1 MCLLCLWIRNSDGK
15 FQKIR
20 LHEHG
25 KYLNMATYTLK
36 ITLKEIQPEI
46 ERTVQVSSESSLYL
60 LHHIIQQAMGWE
72 CSHLY
77 HFTVEKLTIGDLRLL
92 LSDGYDEMGMNP
104 VDDKNYML
112 EDIFQQVG
120 QKIDYLYDYGD
131 DWEHEIELMA
141 IENDPQY
148 LVLPLLLNGKNA
160 CPPED
165 CGGTHGYQEIK
176 EILKNVRH
184 KEYAATLGYVGA
196 KFHPEKFDKK
206 SALKRFS
213 KLNELIIQ
221 YERGFL

>member
-1 MCLLCLWIRNSDGK
+1 
-15 FQKIR
+15 
-20 LHEHG
+20 
-25 KYLNMATYTLK
+25 
-36 ITLKEIQPEI
+36 
-46 ERTVQVSSESSLYL
+46 
-60 LHHIIQQAMGWE
+60 
-72 CSHLY
+72 
-77 HFTVEKLTIGDLRLL
+77 
-92 LSDGYDEMGMNP
+92 
-104 VDDKNYML
+104 ML

-120 QKIDYLYDYGD
+120 DSIDYLYDFGD
-131 DWEHEIELMA
+131 YWEHTIELKF

-213 KLNELIIQ
+213 KLNELIIR